1 MIDEGQVTCLLP
13 AFDSRGLSKG
23 ILESVR
29 AFAVVWSFF
38 FSLLCSKMYSG
49 ICASL
54 CSLFFCLLVFPQVT
68 SITAVKNRY
77 QSGMAGKE
85 GREQGTL

>member
-23 ILESVR
+23 ILESVW
-29 AFAVVWSFF
+29 AFAVVWGFF
-38 FSLLCSKMYSG
+38 LVCFVQKCILESVQAFAVC
-49 ICASL
+49 
-54 CSLFFCLLVFPQVT
+54 FFCMLVFPQVT
-68 SITAVKNRY
+68 SVTAMKNRY